1 MIDDWT
7 YAAIKIL
14 IKSLIAVLLAFLVY
28 YLGYREGSQVTGSK
42 YDKMLIDMD
51 LKSQERYRALVD
63 SQNTEIVTYLD
74 RIAELN
80 AQHDA
85 DVEAL
90 ADAHFKDSIVI
101 TDTDADDTDSKCD
114 RVSVSKS
121 DTPRVHQTSNRS
133 DLVCYT
139 KSELQR
145 KIAESM
151 DITRD
156 ADELR
161 EKYKALVKICAQE

>member
-14 IKSLIAVLLAFLVY
+14 IKSFIAVLLAFLVY

-51 LKSQERYRALVD
+51 LKSQERYRALLD
-63 SQNTEIVTYLD
+63 SQNTEITAYLD

-90 ADAHFKDSIVI
+90 ADAHFKDSII
-101 TDTDADDTDSKCD
+101 INADANDSKCD

-121 DTPRVHQTSNRS
+121 DTSGVHQTSNRS

-139 KSELQR
+139 RAELQR

-151 DITRD
+151 AITRD

>member
-14 IKSLIAVLLAFLVY
+14 IKSFMAVLLAFLVY

-90 ADAHFKDSIVI
+90 ADAHFKDSIII
-101 TDTDADDTDSKCD
+101 TDTDADDSKCD
-114 RVSVSKS
+114 RVSVTKS
-121 DTPRVHQTSNRS
+121 DTSGVHQTSNKS

-139 KSELQR
+139 RAELQR

-151 DITRD
+151 AITRD

>member
-14 IKSLIAVLLAFLVY
+14 IKSFMAVLIAFLVY

-42 YDKMLIDMD
+42 YDKMLIEMD
-51 LKSQERYRALVD
+51 IKSQERYRALLD
-63 SQNTEIVTYLD
+63 SQNTEITAYLD

-90 ADAHFKDSIVI
+90 ADAHFKDSII
-101 TDTDADDTDSKCD
+101 INTDADDTDSKCD

-121 DTPRVHQTSNRS
+121 DTSGVHKTSNES

-139 KSELQR
+139 RAELQR

>member
-14 IKSLIAVLLAFLVY
+14 IKSFIAVLLAFLVY

-51 LKSQERYRALVD
+51 LKSQERYRALLD
-63 SQNTEIVTYLD
+63 SQNTEITAYLD

-90 ADAHFKDSIVI
+90 ADAHFKDSII
-101 TDTDADDTDSKCD
+101 INADANDSKCD

-121 DTPRVHQTSNRS
+121 DTSGVHQTSNRS

-139 KSELQR
+139 RAELQR

>member
-14 IKSLIAVLLAFLVY
+14 IKSFMAVLLAFLVY
-28 YLGYREGSQVTGSK
+28 CLGYREGSQVTGSK

-51 LKSQERYRALVD
+51 LKSQERYRALLD

-90 ADAHFKDSIVI
+90 ANAHFKDSIVI
-101 TDTDADDTDSKCD
+101 TDTDVDDSKCD
-114 RVSVSKS
+114 RVSVTKS
-121 DTPRVHQTSNRS
+121 DTPRVHQTSIRS

-139 KSELQR
+139 KAELQR
-145 KIAESM
+145 KIAESL

-161 EKYKALVKICAQE
+161 EKYKALINICAQE

>member
-14 IKSLIAVLLAFLVY
+14 IKSFIAVLLAFLVY

-42 YDKMLIDMD
+42 YDKMLIEMD
-51 LKSQERYRALVD
+51 IKSQERYRALLD
-63 SQNTEIVTYLD
+63 SQNTEITAYLD

-90 ADAHFKDSIVI
+90 ADAHFKDSIII
-101 TDTDADDTDSKCD
+101 TDTDADDSKCD
-114 RVSVSKS
+114 RVSVTKS
-121 DTPRVHQTSNRS
+121 DTPRVHHPCVDGSIPSNPAR
-133 DLVCYT
+133 
-139 KSELQR
+139 
-145 KIAESM
+145 IGA
-151 DITRD
+151 TRLILD
-156 ADELR
+156 ADQV
-161 EKYKALVKICAQE
+161 APFWG

>member
-14 IKSLIAVLLAFLVY
+14 IKSLMAVLLAFLVY

-42 YDKMLIDMD
+42 YDKMLIEMD
-51 LKSQERYRALVD
+51 IKSQERYRALLD
-63 SQNTEIVTYLD
+63 SQNTEITTYLD

-90 ADAHFKDSIVI
+90 ADAHFKDSIII
-101 TDTDADDTDSKCD
+101 TDTDADDSKCD
-114 RVSVSKS
+114 RVSVTKS
-121 DTPRVHQTSNRS
+121 DTPRVHQTSNKS

-145 KIAESM
+145 KIAESLA
-151 DITRD
+151 ITRD

-161 EKYKALVKICAQE
+161 ERYKALVKICAQE

>member
-14 IKSLIAVLLAFLVY
+14 IKSFIAVLLAFLVY

-51 LKSQERYRALVD
+51 LKSQERYRALLG
-63 SQNTEIVTYLD
+63 SQNTEITAYLD

-101 TDTDADDTDSKCD
+101 TDTDADDSKCD

-121 DTPRVHQTSNRS
+121 DTSRVHQTSNKS

-145 KIAESM
+145 KIAESLA
-151 DITRD
+151 ITRD

>member
-28 YLGYREGSQVTGSK
+28 CLGYREGSQVTSSK

-51 LKSQERYRALVD
+51 IKSQERYRALLD
-63 SQNTEIVTYLD
+63 SQNSEIVTYLD

-80 AQHDA
+80 AQHEA

-90 ADAHFKDSIVI
+90 ADAHFKDSII
-101 TDTDADDTDSKCD
+101 INADADDNSKCD

-121 DTPRVHQTSNRS
+121 DTSRVHQTSDKS

-139 KSELQR
+139 RTELQR
-145 KIAESM
+145 KIAESLA
-151 DITRD
+151 ITRD

>member
-28 YLGYREGSQVTGSK
+28 CLGYREGSQVTSSK

-74 RIAELN
+74 KIAELN

-90 ADAHFKDSIVI
+90 ADAHFKDSVVI
-101 TDTDADDTDSKCD
+101 TDTDADDCKCD
-114 RVSVSKS
+114 RVSVTKG
-121 DTPRVHQTSNRS
+121 DTSRVHQTSNRS

-139 KSELQR
+139 RAELQR

>member
-14 IKSLIAVLLAFLVY
+14 IKSFMAVLIAFLVY

-42 YDKMLIDMD
+42 YDKMLIEMD
-51 LKSQERYRALVD
+51 IKSQARYRALLD
-63 SQNTEIVTYLD
+63 SQNTEITAYLD

-85 DVEAL
+85 DLEAL
-90 ADAHFKDSIVI
+90 ADAHFKDSII
-101 TDTDADDTDSKCD
+101 INADADDTDSKCD

-121 DTPRVHQTSNRS
+121 DTSGVHQTSNRS

-161 EKYKALVKICAQE
+161 EKYKALVRICAQE

>member
-14 IKSLIAVLLAFLVY
+14 IKSFIAVLLAFLVY

-51 LKSQERYRALVD
+51 LKSQERYRALLD
-63 SQNTEIVTYLD
+63 SQNTEITAYLD

-90 ADAHFKDSIVI
+90 ADAHFKDSIII
-101 TDTDADDTDSKCD
+101 TDTDADDSKCD

-121 DTPRVHQTSNRS
+121 NTSGVHQTSNRS

-139 KSELQR
+139 RAELQR

-151 DITRD
+151 AITRD

-161 EKYKALVKICAQE
+161 ERYKALVKICAQE

>member
-14 IKSLIAVLLAFLVY
+14 IKSFIAVLLAFLVY

-51 LKSQERYRALVD
+51 LKSQERYRALLD

-101 TDTDADDTDSKCD
+101 TDTDADDSKCD

-121 DTPRVHQTSNRS
+121 DTSGVHQTSNKS

-139 KSELQR
+139 RTELQR

-151 DITRD
+151 AITRD

>member
-14 IKSLIAVLLAFLVY
+14 IKSFIAVLLAFLIY

-51 LKSQERYRALVD
+51 LKSQERYRALLD
-63 SQNTEIVTYLD
+63 SQDTEIVTYLD

-101 TDTDADDTDSKCD
+101 TDTDADDCKCD
-114 RVSVSKS
+114 RVSVTKG
-121 DTPRVHQTSNRS
+121 DTPRVHQTSNKP

-139 KSELQR
+139 RAELQR

-151 DITRD
+151 AITRD

-161 EKYKALVKICAQE
+161 ERYKALIKICAQE

>member
-14 IKSLIAVLLAFLVY
+14 IKSFIAVLLAFLVY

-90 ADAHFKDSIVI
+90 ADAHFKDSVVI
-101 TDTDADDTDSKCD
+101 TDTDADDSKCD
-114 RVSVSKS
+114 RVSVSKG

-145 KIAESM
+145 KIAESLA
-151 DITRD
+151 ITRD

-161 EKYKALVKICAQE
+161 EKYRALVKICAQE

>member
-14 IKSLIAVLLAFLVY
+14 IKSLMAVLIAFLVY
-28 YLGYREGSQVTGSK
+28 WLGYREGSQVTGSK
-42 YDKMLIDMD
+42 YDKMLIEMD
-51 LKSQERYRALVD
+51 IKSQERYRALLD

-90 ADAHFKDSIVI
+90 ADAHFKDSII
-101 TDTDADDTDSKCD
+101 INADADDNSKCD
-114 RVSVSKS
+114 RVSVSKG
-121 DTPRVHQTSNRS
+121 DTSGVHQTSNKS

-139 KSELQR
+139 RAELQR

-151 DITRD
+151 AITRD

>member
-14 IKSLIAVLLAFLVY
+14 IKSFIAVLLAFLVY

-51 LKSQERYRALVD
+51 LKSQERYRALLD
-63 SQNTEIVTYLD
+63 SQNTEITAYLD

-90 ADAHFKDSIVI
+90 ADAHFKDSII
-101 TDTDADDTDSKCD
+101 INADANDSKCD

-121 DTPRVHQTSNRS
+121 DTSGVHQTSNRS

-139 KSELQR
+139 RAELQR

-161 EKYKALVKICAQE
+161 EKYKALVRICAQE

>member
-14 IKSLIAVLLAFLVY
+14 IKSFMAVLLAFLVY
-28 YLGYREGSQVTGSK
+28 CLGYREGSQVTGSK

-51 LKSQERYRALVD
+51 LKSQERYKALLD
-63 SQNTEIVTYLD
+63 SQNTEITAYLD

-90 ADAHFKDSIVI
+90 ADAHFKDGIVI
-101 TDTDADDTDSKCD
+101 TDTDADDDSKCD

-121 DTPRVHQTSNRS
+121 DTSGVHQTSNRS

-139 KSELQR
+139 RAELQR

-161 EKYKALVKICAQE
+161 EKYKALVRICAQE

>member
-14 IKSLIAVLLAFLVY
+14 IKSFIAVLLAFLVY

-51 LKSQERYRALVD
+51 LKSQERYRALLD

-90 ADAHFKDSIVI
+90 ADAHFKDSVVI
-101 TDTDADDTDSKCD
+101 TDTDADDSKCD

-121 DTPRVHQTSNRS
+121 DTSRVHQTSNRS

-151 DITRD
+151 AITRD

-161 EKYKALVKICAQE
+161 ERYKALVKICAQE

>member
-14 IKSLIAVLLAFLVY
+14 IKSFMAVLLAFLVY

-51 LKSQERYRALVD
+51 LKSQERYRALLD
-63 SQNTEIVTYLD
+63 SQSTEIVTYLD

-90 ADAHFKDSIVI
+90 ADAHFKDSII
-101 TDTDADDTDSKCD
+101 ISHDTDADDSKCD
-114 RVSVSKS
+114 RVSVSKG
-121 DTPRVHQTSNRS
+121 DTSGVHQTSNKS

-139 KSELQR
+139 GAELQR

-151 DITRD
+151 AITRD

>member
-14 IKSLIAVLLAFLVY
+14 IKSFMAVLIAFLVY

-51 LKSQERYRALVD
+51 LKSQERYRALLD

-101 TDTDADDTDSKCD
+101 TDTDADDCKCD
-114 RVSVSKS
+114 RVSVSKG
-121 DTPRVHQTSNRS
+121 DTSGVHQTSAKS

-139 KSELQR
+139 RAELQR
-145 KIAESM
+145 KIAESLA
-151 DITRD
+151 ITRD

-161 EKYKALVKICAQE
+161 EKYKALVRICAQE

>member
-7 YAAIKIL
+7 YTAIKIL
-14 IKSLIAVLLAFLVY
+14 IKSFIAVLLAFLVY

-51 LKSQERYRALVD
+51 LKSQERYRALLD

-101 TDTDADDTDSKCD
+101 TDTDADDCKCD
-114 RVSVSKS
+114 RVSVSKG
-121 DTPRVHQTSNRS
+121 DTSGVHQTSAKS

-139 KSELQR
+139 RAELQR
-145 KIAESM
+145 KIAESLA
-151 DITRD
+151 ITRD

-161 EKYKALVKICAQE
+161 EKYKALVRICAQE

>member
-14 IKSLIAVLLAFLVY
+14 IKSFIAVLLAFLVY

-51 LKSQERYRALVD
+51 LKSQERYRSLLD
-63 SQNTEIVTYLD
+63 SQNTEIVTYLG

-90 ADAHFKDSIVI
+90 ADAHFKDSVVI
-101 TDTDADDTDSKCD
+101 TDTDADDSKCD

-145 KIAESM
+145 KIAESL

>member
-14 IKSLIAVLLAFLVY
+14 IKSLMAVLLAFLVY

-51 LKSQERYRALVD
+51 LKSQERYRALLD

-90 ADAHFKDSIVI
+90 ADAHFKDSII
-101 TDTDADDTDSKCD
+101 TNADADDNDSKCD
-114 RVSVSKS
+114 RVSVTKS
-121 DTPRVHQTSNRS
+121 DTPRVHQASNKS

-139 KSELQR
+139 RAELQR

-151 DITRD
+151 AITRD

-161 EKYKALVKICAQE
+161 ERYKALVKICAQE

>member
-14 IKSLIAVLLAFLVY
+14 IKSLMAVLLAFLVY
-28 YLGYREGSQVTGSK
+28 CLGYREGSQVASSK
-42 YDKMLIDMD
+42 YDKMLIDID
-51 LKSQERYRALVD
+51 IKSQERYRALLD

-80 AQHDA
+80 AQHEA

-90 ADAHFKDSIVI
+90 ADAHFKDSII
-101 TDTDADDTDSKCD
+101 INADDTDSKCD
-114 RVSVSKS
+114 RVSVSKG
-121 DTPRVHQTSNRS
+121 DTSGVHKTSNKS

-139 KSELQR
+139 RAELQR

-151 DITRD
+151 AITRD

-161 EKYKALVKICAQE
+161 ERYKALVKICAQE

>member
-7 YAAIKIL
+7 YAAIKVL
-14 IKSLIAVLLAFLVY
+14 IKSFIAVLLAFLVY

-42 YDKMLIDMD
+42 YDKMLMDMD
-51 LKSQERYRALVD
+51 LKSQERYRALLD

-74 RIAELN
+74 KIAELN

-90 ADAHFKDSIVI
+90 ADAHFKDSIII
-101 TDTDADDTDSKCD
+101 TDTDADDSKCD

-139 KSELQR
+139 RAELQR
-145 KIAESM
+145 KIAESL
-151 DITRD
+151 DITKD

>member
-14 IKSLIAVLLAFLVY
+14 IKSFIAVLLAFLVY

-51 LKSQERYRALVD
+51 LKSQERYRALLD
-63 SQNTEIVTYLD
+63 SQNTEITAYLD

-90 ADAHFKDSIVI
+90 ADAHFKDSII
-101 TDTDADDTDSKCD
+101 INADANDSKCD
-114 RVSVSKS
+114 RVSVSKG
-121 DTPRVHQTSNRS
+121 DTSRVHQTSNRS

-145 KIAESM
+145 KIAESLA
-151 DITRD
+151 ITRD

>member
-14 IKSLIAVLLAFLVY
+14 IKSFIAVLLAFLVY

-51 LKSQERYRALVD
+51 LKSQERYRALLD

-80 AQHDA
+80 AQHDEEA
-85 DVEAL
+85 KRMTEAL
-90 ADAHFKDSIVI
+90 NNNTLALQKLADK
-101 TDTDADDTDSKCD
+101 
-114 RVSVSKS
+114 
-121 DTPRVHQTSNRS
+121 
-133 DLVCYT
+133 LGG
-139 KSELQR
+139 
-145 KIAESM
+145 
-151 DITRD
+151 
-156 ADELR
+156 
-161 EKYKALVKICAQE
+161 

>member
-14 IKSLIAVLLAFLVY
+14 IKSFIAVLLAFLVY

-51 LKSQERYRALVD
+51 LKSQERYRSLLD
-63 SQNTEIVTYLD
+63 SQNTEIVTYLG

-90 ADAHFKDSIVI
+90 ADAHFKDSVVI
-101 TDTDADDTDSKCD
+101 TDTDADDSKCD

-121 DTPRVHQTSNRS
+121 DTSGVHQTSNRS

-161 EKYKALVKICAQE
+161 ERYKALVKICAQE

>member
-14 IKSLIAVLLAFLVY
+14 IKSLMAVLLAFLVY

-51 LKSQERYRALVD
+51 LKSQERYRALLD
-63 SQNTEIVTYLD
+63 SQNTEITAYLD

-90 ADAHFKDSIVI
+90 ADAHFKDSII
-101 TDTDADDTDSKCD
+101 INADADDSKCD
-114 RVSVSKS
+114 GCQS
-121 DTPRVHQTSNRS
+121 PRVIHQECIRPPIDPILYVIPSQS
-133 DLVCYT
+133 Y
-139 KSELQR
+139 SERLQR
-145 KIAESM
+145 VWISQETQMSSEKN
-151 DITRD
+151 TRH
-156 ADELR
+156 
-161 EKYKALVKICAQE
+161 

>member
-14 IKSLIAVLLAFLVY
+14 IKSLMAVLLAFLVY

-51 LKSQERYRALVD
+51 LKSQERYRALLD
-63 SQNTEIVTYLD
+63 SQNTEITAYLD

-101 TDTDADDTDSKCD
+101 TDTDADDSKCD

-121 DTPRVHQTSNRS
+121 DTSRVHQTSNKS

-139 KSELQR
+139 RAELQR
-145 KIAESM
+145 KIAESLA
-151 DITRD
+151 ITRD

>member
-14 IKSLIAVLLAFLVY
+14 IKSFIAVLLAFLVY

-51 LKSQERYRALVD
+51 LKSQERYRALLD
-63 SQNTEIVTYLD
+63 SQNTEITAYLD

-90 ADAHFKDSIVI
+90 ADAHFKDSVVI
-101 TDTDADDTDSKCD
+101 TDTDADDCKCD
-114 RVSVSKS
+114 RVSVSKG
-121 DTPRVHQTSNRS
+121 DTSGVHQTSNKS

-139 KSELQR
+139 RAELQR

-161 EKYKALVKICAQE
+161 EKYKALVRICAQE

>member
-14 IKSLIAVLLAFLVY
+14 IKSFIAVLLAFLVY

-51 LKSQERYRALVD
+51 LKSQERYRALLD

-90 ADAHFKDSIVI
+90 ADAHFKDSVVI
-101 TDTDADDTDSKCD
+101 TDTNADDCKCD

-145 KIAESM
+145 KIAESL

>member
-14 IKSLIAVLLAFLVY
+14 IKSFIAVLLAFLVY

-51 LKSQERYRALVD
+51 LKSQERYRALLD
-63 SQNTEIVTYLD
+63 SQNTEITAYLD

-90 ADAHFKDSIVI
+90 ADAHFKDSII
-101 TDTDADDTDSKCD
+101 INADADDSKCD

-121 DTPRVHQTSNRS
+121 DTSGVHQTSNRS

-139 KSELQR
+139 RAELQR

>member
-14 IKSLIAVLLAFLVY
+14 IKSFMAMLLAFLVY
-28 YLGYREGSQVTGSK
+28 CLGYREGSQVTGSK

-51 LKSQERYRALVD
+51 LKSQERYKALLD

-90 ADAHFKDSIVI
+90 ADAHFNDSIVI
-101 TDTDADDTDSKCD
+101 TDTDADDSKCD
-114 RVSVSKS
+114 RVSVTKG
-121 DTPRVHQTSNRS
+121 DTSGVHQTSNKS

-139 KSELQR
+139 RAELQR

-151 DITRD
+151 AITRD

>member
-14 IKSLIAVLLAFLVY
+14 IKSFIAVLLAFLVY

-63 SQNTEIVTYLD
+63 SQNTKIVTYLD

-101 TDTDADDTDSKCD
+101 TDTDADDSKCD

-121 DTPRVHQTSNRS
+121 DTSRVHQTSNKS

-145 KIAESM
+145 KIAESLA
-151 DITRD
+151 ITRD

>member
-14 IKSLIAVLLAFLVY
+14 IKSLMAVLLAFLVY

-51 LKSQERYRALVD
+51 LKNQERYRALLD

-101 TDTDADDTDSKCD
+101 TDTDADDSKCD
-114 RVSVSKS
+114 RVSVTKS
-121 DTPRVHQTSNRS
+121 DTPRVHQTSAKS

-139 KSELQR
+139 RAELQR
-145 KIAESM
+145 KIAESLA
-151 DITRD
+151 ITRD

-161 EKYKALVKICAQE
+161 EKYRALVRICAQE